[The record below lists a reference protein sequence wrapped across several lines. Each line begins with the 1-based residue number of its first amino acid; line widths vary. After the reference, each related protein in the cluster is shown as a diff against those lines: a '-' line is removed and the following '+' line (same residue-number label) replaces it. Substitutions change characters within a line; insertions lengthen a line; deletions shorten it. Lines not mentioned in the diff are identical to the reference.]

1 VDASDFFGV
10 VASGMGV
17 LMALAPL
24 FQVRRVLERGQADDV
39 SVAFLLVIAVGSMSW
54 CAYGISTGDPYLI
67 VPNSLGVVTNV
78 GTLLLVRRYQ
88 RAGAGLEERQALQ
101 VAERQ

>member
-1 VDASDFFGV
+1 MEATDFFGV
-10 VASGMGV
+10 LASAMGV

-24 FQVRRVLERGQADDV
+24 FQVRRVLSRGQADDV
-39 SVAFLLVIAVGSMSW
+39 SQAFLVVIAAGSTSW

-67 VPNSLGVVTNV
+67 IPNTLGVITNV

-88 RAGAGLEERQALQ
+88 QRSLASSAKPT
-101 VAERQ
+101 